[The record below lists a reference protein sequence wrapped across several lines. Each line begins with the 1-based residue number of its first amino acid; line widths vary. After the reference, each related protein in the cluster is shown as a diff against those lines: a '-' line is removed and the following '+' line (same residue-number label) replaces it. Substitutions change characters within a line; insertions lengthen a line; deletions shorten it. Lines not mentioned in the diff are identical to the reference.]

1 MTQDDILSRA
11 EKYSSMIAGWCFN
24 SSGLEKFWREAYE
37 AGQKYEREACA
48 QLALQGTGEAVQTR
62 TTDEVF
68 RSVATPLYAHTAP
81 QRKPLTGEEVIE
93 HFQTQVDTGSLMSFV
108 DGVRYAERAHG
119 IGGEA

>member
-62 TTDEVF
+62 TLKVLQSE
-68 RSVATPLYAHTAP
+68 R
-81 QRKPLTGEEVIE
+81 QRI
-93 HFQTQVDTGSLMSFV
+93 
-108 DGVRYAERAHG
+108 AAAIRARG
-119 IGGEA
+119 DK